1 MRAYGALSAVGAAAL
16 VATVL
21 VVNTGSFSRRS
32 ELVEASPQMQQEL
45 MGCAKLA
52 KVFKGA
58 KVGASK
64 VTQAQ
69 RIEAMRCMQVIKMAH
84 AEKAHAIATRT
95 SGLAQESC
103 NCCAF
108 AGCPCCQPAMESG
121 MQQLSQ
127 FKQPPSSKAQS
138 AYGQLPPQ
146 SFPFPHSAAPGG
158 MPSSEVYGFKAPVS
172 QLKMKKPFFH
182 REGKFARKTQQLNYA
197 QHGMPSKAQSAYGQL
212 PPQSFPF
219 PHSAAPGGMPSSEEY
234 GFKAPV
240 SQLKMKKPF
249 FHREGKFARKTH
261 KLQKMAVGN
270 KNTMTQPKTLMMGR
284 EKMPLGFTF

>member
-1 MRAYGALSAVGAAAL
+1 M
-16 VATVL
+16 ATVL
-21 VVNTGSFSRRS
+21 VVNTGSFSHRS

-45 MGCAKLA
+45 MDCAKLA
-52 KVFKGA
+52 KEFKDA
-58 KVGASK
+58 QVGASK
-64 VTQAQ
+64 VTKAQ

-158 MPSSEVYGFKAPVS
+158 MPSSE
-172 QLKMKKPFFH
+172 
-182 REGKFARKTQQLNYA
+182 
-197 QHGMPSKAQSAYGQL
+197 
-212 PPQSFPF
+212 
-219 PHSAAPGGMPSSEEY
+219 EY

>member
-1 MRAYGALSAVGAAAL
+1 MTRYGALAVVGAAAL
-16 VATVL
+16 LATVL
-21 VVNTGSFSRRS
+21 FVNTVSFSRRS

-52 KVFKGA
+52 KEFKGA
-58 KVGASK
+58 KVGARK

-69 RIEAMRCMQVIKMAH
+69 KIEAMRCMQVIKMAH

-95 SGLAQESC
+95 SGLAEESC

-127 FKQPPSSKAQS
+127 FRHPPSSNRKKPFFHREGKFARKVQQLNYAQHGMPSKAQS
-138 AYGQLPPQ
+138 PYGQLPPQ
-146 SFPFPHSAAPGG
+146 SFPFPHSAA
-158 MPSSEVYGFKAPVS
+158 A
-172 QLKMKKPFFH
+172 
-182 REGKFARKTQQLNYA
+182 
-197 QHGMPSKAQSAYGQL
+197 
-212 PPQSFPF
+212 
-219 PHSAAPGGMPSSEEY
+219 GGMPSSEEY

-261 KLQKMAVGN
+261 KVLQKMAAGS
-270 KNTMTQPKTLMMGR
+270 KNTMTQPKTTMIGR
-284 EKMPLGFTF
+284 EKVPLGFTF